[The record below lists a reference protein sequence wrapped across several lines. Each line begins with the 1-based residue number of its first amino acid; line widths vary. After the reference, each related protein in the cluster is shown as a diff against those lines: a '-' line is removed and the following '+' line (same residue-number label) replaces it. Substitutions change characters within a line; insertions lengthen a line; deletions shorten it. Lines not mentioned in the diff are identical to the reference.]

1 MDASLLSTPSV
12 EMSRIEVSRRTVA
25 AWAAGIRAITLLAM
39 PSLLSHFRGEA
50 TSKTNGG
57 TSEAWRKSRPASLE
71 TTVVSSERGAV
82 ERNTNGRV
90 QWKGGEN
97 HRAGDGGRSR
107 ALFRDGT
114 RDRRPCCEPRP

>member
-25 AWAAGIRAITLLAM
+25 AWAAGIRVITLLAM

-50 TSKTNGG
+50 TSKTNSG
-57 TSEAWRKSRPASLE
+57 TSEARRKSRPASFE

-90 QWKGGEN
+90 DWNGGEN
-97 HRAGDGGRSR
+97 HRT
-107 ALFRDGT
+107 RDGVRSGGLVRDGM
-114 RDRRPCCEPRP
+114 RDRAR

>member
-1 MDASLLSTPSV
+1 MDASLLSTLSV

-25 AWAAGIRAITLLAM
+25 AWAAGIRVITQLAM
-39 PSLLSHFRGEA
+39 PSSLSHFRGEA

-90 QWKGGEN
+90 ERNGGEN
-97 HRAGDGGRSR
+97 HLTGDGVRCGRVV
-107 ALFRDGT
+107 RDGV
-114 RDRRPCCEPRP
+114 RVG